1 MACSSITEYDLELYQ
16 GDDTTLKF
24 RYTADSLPVDLTG
37 YVIDLECSE
46 SLLSKTATIAPDQLL
61 NTGEYEFVYVPAD
74 TQDIEGHRL
83 KYELVFYP
91 HGLSGTKVTKLRG
104 YLLLTKEFAA

>member
-46 SLLSKTATIAPDQLL
+46 SLLSKTATIAPDQVL
-61 NTGEYEFVYVPAD
+61 NIGEYEFVYVPAD
-74 TQDIEGHRL
+74 TQDIEGYRL

-91 HGLSGTKVTKLRG
+91 NGLGGTKVTKLRG
-104 YLLLTKEFAA
+104 SLLLTKEFAA